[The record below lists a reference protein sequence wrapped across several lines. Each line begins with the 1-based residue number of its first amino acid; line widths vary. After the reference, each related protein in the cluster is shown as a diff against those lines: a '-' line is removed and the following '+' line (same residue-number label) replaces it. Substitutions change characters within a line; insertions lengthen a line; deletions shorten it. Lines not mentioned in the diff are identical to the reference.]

1 MMSGRLYIDGYDVY
15 KQYGV
20 YVVDGGWNALVSMPP
35 LKTVETNDWQEEDGV
50 EADLSD
56 PVLNTREVAINFAIS
71 SVFSRYY
78 EFIAMLS
85 DGAYHVFDCAVIGR
99 KYTLRLVSQSNREYA
114 VTLGKETLK
123 FADDYPMQ
131 GYSYKSPVSHI
142 PSSDDY
148 LLDDVPFT
156 NYGARV
162 LAGSFA
168 EVIKTAAVKQNM
180 LRNINT
186 KAGAIYDGKQVFYK
200 AKDVKL
206 TLLMRADSIE
216 QLWRNYDALLFELV
230 QPDER
235 KLWVKELEQEFP
247 FYYKSCSVSE
257 FYPDDRIWL
266 KFILTISFTHDFR
279 IDESGTVLA
288 SEDGIVV
295 YTENGIYAIDLMLD
309 SYSYVSMRFVNN
321 RQTLRLTGDGKFRF
335 NN

>member
-20 YVVDGGWNALVSMPP
+20 YVVDGGWNALVAMPP

-50 EADLSD
+50 EADLSS
-56 PVLNTREVAINFAIS
+56 PVLDSREVSIMFAIS
-71 SVFSRYY
+71 GVFSRYY
-78 EFIAMLS
+78 EFVDMLS
-85 DGAYHVFDCAVIGR
+85 DGAYHVFDCAYIGR
-99 KYTLRLVSQSNREYA
+99 KFTLRLVSQSNREYA

-131 GYSYKSPVSHI
+131 GYSYKSPLSSV

-148 LLDDVPFT
+148 LFDDIPFT
-156 NYGARV
+156 NYGARI
-162 LAGSFA
+162 LTGSFA
-168 EVIKTAAVKQNM
+168 EIIKTAAVKKNM
-180 LRNINT
+180 LRNIKT
-186 KAGAIYDGKQVFYK
+186 KTGVIYDGKQVFYQ

-206 TLLMRADSIE
+206 TILMRADNVE
-216 QLWRNYDALLFELV
+216 QLWRNYDALLFDLI
-230 QPDER
+230 QPEER

-257 FYPDDRIWL
+257 FFPDGRVWL
-266 KFILTISFTHDFR
+266 KFTLTISFTRDFR

-288 SEDGIVV
+288 TEDGIVV
-295 YTENGIYAIDLMLD
+295 FTESDVYAIDLMLD

-321 RQTLRLTGDGKFRF
+321 RQTLRLTANGKLRF

>member
-20 YVVDGGWNALVSMPP
+20 YVVDGGWNALVAMPP

-50 EADLSD
+50 EADLSS
-56 PVLNTREVAINFAIS
+56 PVLDSREVSIMFAIS
-71 SVFSRYY
+71 GVFSRYY
-78 EFIAMLS
+78 EFVDMLS
-85 DGAYHVFDCAVIGR
+85 DGAYHVFDCAYIGR
-99 KYTLRLVSQSNREYA
+99 KFTLRLVSQSNREYA

-131 GYSYKSPVSHI
+131 GYSYKSPSSSV

-148 LLDDVPFT
+148 LFDDIPFT
-156 NYGARV
+156 NYGARI
-162 LAGSFA
+162 LTGSFA
-168 EVIKTAAVKQNM
+168 EIIKTAAVKKNM
-180 LRNINT
+180 LRNIKT
-186 KAGAIYDGKQVFYK
+186 KTGVIYDGKQVFYQ

-206 TLLMRADSIE
+206 TILMRADNVE
-216 QLWRNYDALLFELV
+216 QLWRNYDALLFDLI
-230 QPDER
+230 QPEER

-257 FYPDDRIWL
+257 FFPDGRVWL
-266 KFILTISFTHDFR
+266 KFTLTISFTRDFR

-288 SEDGIVV
+288 TEDGIVV
-295 YTENGIYAIDLMLD
+295 FTESDVYAIDLMLD

-321 RQTLRLTGDGKFRF
+321 RQTLRLTANGKLRF